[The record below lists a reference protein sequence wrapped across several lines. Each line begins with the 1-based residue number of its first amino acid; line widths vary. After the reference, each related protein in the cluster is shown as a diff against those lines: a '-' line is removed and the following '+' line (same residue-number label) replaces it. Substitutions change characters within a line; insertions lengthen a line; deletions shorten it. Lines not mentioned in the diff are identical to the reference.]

1 MSRAVLGC
9 LSGTTSSGRYNI
21 LAENEFVGRCQL
33 GFWTSVNPLP
43 CEICEIEE
51 RRLEDHQN

>member
-9 LSGTTSSGRYNI
+9 LSGTTSCDRDNI
-21 LAENEFVGRCQL
+21 LAENEFLGRRRL
-33 GFWTSVNPLP
+33 GFLTSVNPLP